1 MSRYLIIT
9 YVTKPSGQID
19 EMMTIAKNLKL
30 KDVQTG
36 SVILDFKRLEVVTA
50 SLRGESV
57 PKDWDKIVSYY
68 NQYYEATIE
77 RLFHENGWQI
87 VKPEKE
93 TASES
98 EDAPA
103 AESDTAED
111 QSA

>member
-19 EMMTIAKNLKL
+19 EMMTIAKSLKL
-30 KDVQTG
+30 RDVQTG
-36 SVILDFKRLEVVTA
+36 SVILDFKKLEVVTA

-87 VKPEKE
+87 VKREAEEASAPEE
-93 TASES
+93 
-98 EDAPA
+98 APA
-103 AESDTAED
+103 VESED